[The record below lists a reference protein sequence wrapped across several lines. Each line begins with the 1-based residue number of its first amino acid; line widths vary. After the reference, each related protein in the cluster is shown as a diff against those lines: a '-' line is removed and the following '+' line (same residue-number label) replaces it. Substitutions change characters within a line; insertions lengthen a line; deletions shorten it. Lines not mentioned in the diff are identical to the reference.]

1 MHALLFAALVAM
13 QDTTPRPGAMPQGAA
28 AFADT
33 GTANLVARARAHRT
47 RAERLV
53 TQYVATVNQRMGVGM
68 RALRRDRMVF
78 NQQMTARIIWRRDST
93 STIEMTGARQAIPI
107 AIAGVHIPQ
116 ALTEQASFLAFDPSE
131 DYLRIVGNDP
141 EGMLYPL
148 ADSAERFYRYE
159 PGDTATI
166 TLPSGREIRLIEVR
180 VTAPRASFR
189 YLNGSLWFDADSWGV
204 VRMVVR
210 PSRSFDLELDG
221 DSGDAEDVPG
231 IFKPVRFD
239 IQFITFEYG
248 LYEARWWLPRLM
260 AFDGELS
267 MGSFLRAPA
276 RFERVYEIER
286 VTGGG
291 EPPPGSASRWRAGAH
306 GPNIDSIVKVDSVR
320 LAPDSIAAI
329 AAACVTRDSTE
340 RREARA
346 RRDSLRQERRRRGVR
361 VGVEV
366 DMGDTRIGV
375 GTCIR
380 RTILEARG
388 QPWRSDLTVV
398 LPPDTMSLLTS
409 VDLGPPILDMG
420 DVINESD
427 LRQLEEAIGGLP
439 GEPWQFRRL
448 IGVAG
453 LRYNRVEALSGG
465 VRGTLDFGKL
475 RLGAQAR
482 IGLAD
487 FEPNGELAFDRPAR
501 GLDFHVAAYRRLAVV
516 DPPTRA
522 LGIGNSLNALLFGRD
537 DGDYYR
543 TLGVEATAAPGSAH
557 ARWIEAR
564 LFAER
569 QRAAVKET
577 DFSLRHAVDEAYVFR
592 PTIAAARVDQAGAAV
607 TLRGFRTFAQGAGV
621 GADLLVEG
629 QTGDSTF
636 ARSALTVRATVPLLG
651 FVAGVEA
658 AAGTS
663 TSGATPQAL
672 WYLGGPQTLR
682 GYSGNVMHGESFW
695 RARAELT
702 VGFPAL
708 RLAAFSDAGWAGTNA
723 AWGTGRALLSAG
735 AGLSLLDGLFRF
747 DVSRALRTPRGWR
760 LDLYADGVL

>member
-1 MHALLFAALVAM
+1 VHALVLAALIAL
-13 QDTTPRPGAMPQGAA
+13 QDTTPRPTPPTPPVPAV

-33 GTANLVARARAHRT
+33 GTANLVQRARAHRT

-53 TQYVATVNQRMGVGM
+53 TSYVATVNQRMGVGV

-93 STIEMTGARQAIPI
+93 STIEMTGARQAMPI

-116 ALTEQASFLAFDPSE
+116 ALTEQASILAFDPSE
-131 DYLRIVGNDP
+131 DYLRLIGNDP

-159 PGDTATI
+159 PGDTTTI
-166 TLPSGREIRLIEVR
+166 TLPSGREIRLVEVK
-180 VTAPRASFR
+180 VTAPRPSFR
-189 YLNGSLWFDADSWGV
+189 FLNGSLWFDADSWGL
-204 VRMVVR
+204 VRMLVR

-231 IFKPVRFD
+231 IFKPVTFD

-248 LYEARWWLPRLM
+248 LYETRWWLPRLM

-276 RFERVYEIER
+276 RFERVYAIER
-286 VTGGG
+286 VAGGG
-291 EPPPGSASRWRAGAH
+291 EPPPPTPQRWRAGAR
-306 GPNIDSIVKVDSVR
+306 GPNIDSIVKADSVR
-320 LAPDSIAAI
+320 LAPDSIGAI
-329 AAACVTRDSTE
+329 VATCVARDSAQL
-340 RREARA
+340 REARA
-346 RRDSLRQERRRRGVR
+346 RRDSLRQQRRRGAR
-361 VGVEV
+361 VGVTV
-366 DMGDTRIGV
+366 DVRIGV

-420 DVINESD
+420 DVINADD
-427 LRQLEEAIGGLP
+427 LRQLEDAIGGLP
-439 GEPWQFRRL
+439 GEPWQFRRV

-487 FEPNGELAFDRPAR
+487 LEPNGEIALDRPAR
-501 GLDFHVAAYRRLAVV
+501 GLALRAAAYRRLAVV
-516 DPPTRA
+516 DPPTPA

-537 DGDYYR
+537 DGDYFR
-543 TLGVEATAAPGSAH
+543 TLGIEAVAAPGSAH
-557 ARWIEAR
+557 ARWIEGR
-564 LFAER
+564 VFVER
-569 QRAAVKET
+569 QRPAATAT
-577 DFSLRHAVDEAYVFR
+577 DVSLVRLFDDTRRFR
-592 PTIAAARVDQAGAAV
+592 PTIAALPAGQAGAAL
-607 TLRGFRTFAQGAGV
+607 TLRGFHTFASQLGV
-621 GADLLVEG
+621 GADLFVEG
-629 QTGDSTF
+629 QTGTAEF
-636 ARSALTVRATVPLLG
+636 ARSALTLRGTLPVVGL
-651 FVAGVEA
+651 VAGLEA

-663 TSGATPQAL
+663 TGPVTPQAL

-682 GYSGNVMHGESFW
+682 GYSGNVMNGEAFW
-695 RARAELT
+695 RGRGELT
-702 VGFPAL
+702 AGFPMV
-708 RLAAFSDAGWAGTNA
+708 RLAFFSDAGWAGRNA
-723 AWGTGRALLSAG
+723 AWGTGRPLVSVG
-735 AGLSLLDGLFRF
+735 MGLSFLDGLFRL
-747 DVSRALRTPRGWR
+747 DVSQALRAPRGWR